1 MDEHVELTGL
11 VKNPAARRLLLLLKA
26 LQHVP
31 FEEAIE
37 LARTAEGFV
46 TGFRDSLAVE
56 AKATTAP
63 SREPESGEDMPKR
76 HARPQ
81 PGEES
86 IVRGPGPI
94 ALSTEQRDHLLTL
107 FAEGARNAELAS
119 KFGLSAKQ
127 VQGIRMGCAREIAKR
142 RDQLSR
148 TTAEAGET
156 MMATVS
162 VDEVVRYLRQQDD
175 IVVPQ
180 ENGEF
185 LVNARFHLPMADLT
199 ARANRMRARQG
210 KPKFEFPGI
219 SNLPKQ
225 IASAN
230 GHPLFWEQTA
240 LDE

>member
-1 MDEHVELTGL
+1 MDEHVELADL
-11 VKNPAARRLLLLLKA
+11 VENPPARRLLLLMKA

-31 FEEAIE
+31 FDQAIE
-37 LARTAEGFV
+37 LARIAEGFV
-46 TGFRDSLAVE
+46 TGLPDPLVAE

-63 SREPESGEDMPKR
+63 SREPENSEDLPER
-76 HARPQ
+76 HAKPQ
-81 PGEES
+81 TGRES
-86 IVRGPGPI
+86 IARGASPI
-94 ALSTEQRDHLLTL
+94 ALSDEQREHLLTL

-119 KFGLSAKQ
+119 KFGLSPKQ

-148 TTAEAGET
+148 TTAKTEET
-156 MMATVS
+156 VMATVS

-185 LVNARFHLPMADLT
+185 LVNARFRMPMADLI
-199 ARANRMRARQG
+199 ARANRMRSRQG
-210 KPKFEFPGI
+210 KPKFEMPGI
-219 SNLPKQ
+219 SELPKQ
-225 IASAN
+225 VVSAN

-240 LDE
+240 LND

>member
-1 MDEHVELTGL
+1 VE
-11 VKNPAARRLLLLLKA
+11 NPPARRLLLLLKA

-31 FEEAIE
+31 FDEAIE

-46 TGFRDSLAVE
+46 TGFRESLPAE

-63 SREPESGEDMPKR
+63 SREPENGEDLPTR
-76 HARPQ
+76 HAKLQ
-81 PGEES
+81 PVGEAIS
-86 IVRGPGPI
+86 SGPSPI
-94 ALSTEQRDHLLTL
+94 ALSAEQREHLLTL
-107 FAEGARNAELAS
+107 FAEGARNLELAT
-119 KFGLSAKQ
+119 KFGLSPRQ

-142 RDQLSR
+142 RDQLGR
-148 TTAEAGET
+148 ATAETEE
-156 MMATVS
+156 MPMVS
-162 VDEVVRYLRQQDD
+162 VDDVIRYLRQQDD

-185 LVNARFHLPMADLT
+185 LVNARFRMPMADLI

-210 KPKFEFPGI
+210 KPEFEFPGI